1 MGLVNAHIPE
11 AYGGIG
17 LHTLDGCVIQEELA
31 WGCSGVSAAVEANTL
46 AQMPVILAGDER
58 QKKEYLGR
66 MTEAPLKCAYG
77 VSEAG
82 AGSDVAGIQT
92 RAVKKGDDYVI
103 NGSKL
108 WITNGGVAQSSGD
121 GGWYFVL
128 AVTDPDASV
137 GRKMTGFV
145 VDANTPGIG
154 VGDKLVNMGQRCSD
168 TRPLFFEDVVVPA
181 ANVLGSEGAGFKIA
195 MGAFDNTRPPALA
208 YAKERK
214 TMGSPIAGHQSIAF
228 MLADMATGIEA
239 ARLLTHKSAALID
252 SGVSN
257 TMVASMAKAFAAEHC
272 NKVVSDAVQIFGGAG
287 FNTEYPS
294 APARDAIYQLTR
306 ARRRSSSSPATSSTW
321 TTSTLVLSPRRPPPL
336 LLLATSAI
344 ADAVTYASIEAQHAA
359 TAATLQPS
367 PDAGRALGQIG
378 VARVDGVVDA
388 SRCAALRTRIYDLL
402 ATLDDD
408 DGPRDRRF
416 VAGTRLRLGD
426 AMRAT
431 FAGPRSD
438 VLLPCED
445 ATVWH
450 VLSEALA
457 ALLPSCEAAARELL
471 GAADGDELEVV
482 ELGGLTAS
490 LGATHQHLHSD
501 WAEGRGKLPPRIV
514 CFVALQDHYGAAK
527 SAGPEHRALLY
538 YSLGVAPADDA
549 EGAEDAQRLPR
560 RPGSARGRSSRGGRR
575 SCSPWRTSPSSS
587 AARASPWAPSA
598 STATPAAAGVCA
610 RFGERRG
617 SRVPMASVL
626 GATRAAAALGP
637 EAEAFLAAEARA
649 GRGKDAQAVLV
660 AAALAKACVGRTR
673 GPFVPW
679 AAHAATLPWGRPGD
693 VSDSLAAHPTLAAW
707 RGEAPD
713 ADDQLRAVVAEL
725 DAAVAYVAA
734 LGGVGDGDIAR
745 RAVLLVLTR
754 AFDLSHLEASL
765 DVALV
770 PFADLFNHP
779 SASAMR
785 RNPKLLNVKITG
797 AAVQS
802 TRQGDDLVVRA
813 PKAAVLHAGD
823 ELFNWYSNAG
833 FGADGADAWRRSENA
848 FLYQYGFSPWT

>member
-1 MGLVNAHIPE
+1 MAPRAIR
-11 AYGGIG
+11 
-17 LHTLDGCVIQEELA
+17 C
-31 WGCSGVSAAVEANTL
+31 CAAA
-46 AQMPVILAGDER
+46 
-58 QKKEYLGR
+58 
-66 MTEAPLKCAYG
+66 
-77 VSEAG
+77 
-82 AGSDVAGIQT
+82 
-92 RAVKKGDDYVI
+92 
-103 NGSKL
+103 
-108 WITNGGVAQSSGD
+108 
-121 GGWYFVL
+121 
-128 AVTDPDASV
+128 
-137 GRKMTGFV
+137 
-145 VDANTPGIG
+145 
-154 VGDKLVNMGQRCSD
+154 
-168 TRPLFFEDVVVPA
+168 
-181 ANVLGSEGAGFKIA
+181 
-195 MGAFDNTRPPALA
+195 
-208 YAKERK
+208 
-214 TMGSPIAGHQSIAF
+214 
-228 MLADMATGIEA
+228 
-239 ARLLTHKSAALID
+239 
-252 SGVSN
+252 
-257 TMVASMAKAFAAEHC
+257 
-272 NKVVSDAVQIFGGAG
+272 
-287 FNTEYPS
+287 
-294 APARDAIYQLTR
+294 
-306 ARRRSSSSPATSSTW
+306 
-321 TTSTLVLSPRRPPPL
+321 

-344 ADAVTYASIEAQHAA
+344 AEAVTYASIEAQHAA
-359 TAATLQPS
+359 TAATLQAS

-408 DGPRDRRF
+408 DGPRDMRF

-445 ATVWH
+445 NTVWH

-501 WAEGRGKLPPRIV
+501 WAEGSGKLPPRIV
-514 CFVALQDHYGAAK
+514 CFVALQDVGATDEGGTVFLGRDGAAYTSAPLKAGDCVLYDASLEHYGAAK

-549 EGAEDAQRLPR
+549 AKAAAEDAPKGFRAAPRLRARPIVAR
-560 RPGSARGRSSRGGRR
+560 RPSKLLALENIAILERGAGLAVGPVRVDCDACGGFGVY
-575 SCSPWRTSPSSS
+575 
-587 AARASPWAPSA
+587 AARDLEN
-598 STATPAAAGVCA
+598 
-610 RFGERRG
+610 GEELA
-617 SRVPMASVL
+617 RVPMASVL
-626 GATRAAAALGP
+626 GAKRAAAALGP
-637 EAEAFLAAEARA
+637 EAEAFLAAETRA

-660 AAALAKACVGRTR
+660 AAALAKAYASDEPR

-707 RGEAPD
+707 RGEAPEP
-713 ADDQLRAVVAEL
+713 DDQLRAVVAEL
-725 DAAVAYVAA
+725 DAAVAYVA
-734 LGGVGDGDIAR
+734 GFGEIDDGDVAR

>member
-1 MGLVNAHIPE
+1 MTPRAIRS
-11 AYGGIG
+11 
-17 LHTLDGCVIQEELA
+17 C
-31 WGCSGVSAAVEANTL
+31 AAA
-46 AQMPVILAGDER
+46 
-58 QKKEYLGR
+58 
-66 MTEAPLKCAYG
+66 
-77 VSEAG
+77 
-82 AGSDVAGIQT
+82 
-92 RAVKKGDDYVI
+92 
-103 NGSKL
+103 
-108 WITNGGVAQSSGD
+108 
-121 GGWYFVL
+121 
-128 AVTDPDASV
+128 
-137 GRKMTGFV
+137 
-145 VDANTPGIG
+145 
-154 VGDKLVNMGQRCSD
+154 
-168 TRPLFFEDVVVPA
+168 
-181 ANVLGSEGAGFKIA
+181 
-195 MGAFDNTRPPALA
+195 
-208 YAKERK
+208 
-214 TMGSPIAGHQSIAF
+214 
-228 MLADMATGIEA
+228 
-239 ARLLTHKSAALID
+239 
-252 SGVSN
+252 
-257 TMVASMAKAFAAEHC
+257 
-272 NKVVSDAVQIFGGAG
+272 
-287 FNTEYPS
+287 
-294 APARDAIYQLTR
+294 
-306 ARRRSSSSPATSSTW
+306 
-321 TTSTLVLSPRRPPPL
+321 L

-344 ADAVTYASIEAQHAA
+344 AEAVTYASIEAQHAA

-408 DGPRDRRF
+408 DGPRDMRF

-445 ATVWH
+445 NTVWH

-501 WAEGRGKLPPRIV
+501 WAEGSGKLPPRIV
-514 CFVALQDHYGAAK
+514 CFVALQDVGATDEGGTVFLGRDGAAK

-549 EGAEDAQRLPR
+549 AKAAAEDAPKGFRAAPRLRARPIVAR
-560 RPGSARGRSSRGGRR
+560 RPSKLLALENIAILERGAGLAVGPVRVDCDACGGFGVYASRDLEN
-575 SCSPWRTSPSSS
+575 
-587 AARASPWAPSA
+587 
-598 STATPAAAGVCA
+598 
-610 RFGERRG
+610 GEELA
-617 SRVPMASVL
+617 RVPMASVL

-637 EAEAFLAAEARA
+637 EAEAFLAAETRA

-660 AAALAKACVGRTR
+660 AAALAKAYASDEPE

-707 RGEAPD
+707 RGEAPEP
-713 ADDQLRAVVAEL
+713 DDQLRAVVAEL
-725 DAAVAYVAA
+725 DAAVTYVA
-734 LGGVGDGDIAR
+734 GFGEIDDGDVAR